1 MALLSQKSEMNY
13 ASAGHLQKLTY
24 YCSVV
29 HCSYYSS
36 VQLMKHILLNKI
48 GKTEAEIK
56 SESSSTSGGS
66 HVYMIN
72 ETFNYLKLKNNK
84 DLALFY
90 NNINNLKKLRV
101 EADYGEI
108 TIDHDKGKSSIHL
121 SDEINKIL
129 KSTL

>member
-1 MALLSQKSEMNY
+1 MGLLSQKSEMNY

-29 HCSYYSS
+29 HCAYYSS
-36 VQLMKHILLNKI
+36 VQLMKDILLNKV

-56 SESSSTSGGS
+56 SGSSSTIGGS
-66 HVYMIN
+66 HNYIIN

-84 DLALFY
+84 EVTVFY
-90 NNINNLKKLRV
+90 SGINSLKKLRV

-108 TIDHDKGKSSIHL
+108 TIDHDKGKSSIDL
-121 SDEINKIL
+121 SDKINKIL